1 MLLLLNIFINYSK
14 KSFMLTPN
22 NDEKRGQQRI
32 SSKID
37 SKIKV
42 IWANG
47 ITKFSTSEQTV
58 QNKQGGAWA
67 GSSNTEK
74 ISR

>member
-1 MLLLLNIFINYSK
+1 
-14 KSFMLTPN
+14 MLTSN

-58 QNKQGGAWA
+58 QNKTGRGVGWL
-67 GSSNTEK
+67 
-74 ISR
+74 